1 MGGKSSKDAG
11 RRGASASRRRL
22 PRNKGDQSF
31 GREYSLKEDR
41 AIKRVFRS
49 GKKFKGRCLS
59 IYYYGSGSLPLKIA
73 LKVRKKVG
81 SSPERNRIKRIIRE
95 IIRTNKDKFE
105 NRGPL
110 VISADVNPRS
120 DSLFADIEKDL
131 FDFAQTR

>member
-11 RRGASASRRRL
+11 RKGASASRRRS

-31 GREYSLKEDR
+31 GREYSLKEDL

-73 LKVRKKVG
+73 LKVRKNVG

-95 IIRTNKDKFE
+95 IIRTNKDKFQ
-105 NRGPL
+105 NRGHL
-110 VISADVNPRS
+110 VILAHVYPSD
-120 DSLFADIEKDL
+120 DSLFKMIEKDL
-131 FDFAQTR
+131 FDFAKVR